1 MKKDELKKSHQ
12 TLPPVTPTT
21 VDIAIVGNPNTGKTS
36 VFNALTGLRQKV
48 GNYPGVTVEKKTGF
62 LKKSFGQKVRIHDL
76 PGLYSLIP
84 KSLDDKIAA
93 DILLH
98 RLEEKAKL
106 KLVVVVADA
115 SNLGRNLYLVT
126 QIIDLGL
133 PVILALNMM
142 DLAKANGIQIDVEG
156 LSNQLR
162 IPVIPISANKQKGIS
177 QLEKAIFQTIQEEE
191 YVNSAKDWHLEEE
204 VKKAVDPIHSW
215 FLDNSNLGE
224 AACLAEAMRVL
235 SNDTALNN
243 WLEHYNGSRL
253 KNGYELELLVKKARE
268 DLSGKNIPWH
278 MYEAKVRYE
287 WIDEI
292 CQKTVE
298 EEKKIGLSFSEKAD
312 RILTHRVAGLVIFV
326 FIFAII
332 FQSIFTWSEF
342 PMKEIENAVNWI
354 GMQVATV
361 MPDGVLKNLIVDG
374 VIAGVGSILVFL
386 PQILFLFFFLSILED
401 SGYLARVAFI
411 MDRFIKGAGLSGRS
425 VIPLLSSFA
434 CAIPGIMATR
444 TIQNWRD
451 RLITIMIA
459 PLMSC
464 SARLPVYT
472 LFIAAF
478 IPDVS
483 ILGIFSLAGLTLLSM
498 YLLGII
504 MAMNSAFVFKR
515 FVARKETPS
524 TFVMELPP
532 YRLPSLKWTLLQM
545 FERAKIFVT
554 NAGQIILAISIVLWF
569 LSSYPKPDNTTE
581 VTSSQAIQQSYAGK
595 LGKSI
600 EPAIA
605 PLGFDWKIG
614 IGLITSFAARE
625 VMVSTLATIYNVEG
639 ADEASMNL
647 RETLKNAKN
656 PVTHKPAYT
665 PLIAIA
671 LMVFFVLACQC
682 MATVAIVKRETNS
695 WRWPIVMVVYM
706 TTIAYIGALI
716 VYQGGKLLG
725 LG

>member
-1 MKKDELKKSHQ
+1 MEEFDRAPKSN
-12 TLPPVTPTT
+12 PVSTTT
-21 VDIAIVGNPNTGKTS
+21 VDIAVVGNPNTGKTS

-62 LKKSFGQKVRIHDL
+62 LKKAVGKKVRIHDL

-98 RLEEKAKL
+98 RLEEKAEL
-106 KLVVVVADA
+106 KLVIIVADA
-115 SNLGRNLYLVT
+115 TNLGRNLYLVT

-142 DLAKANGIQIDVEG
+142 DLAKAGGIQIDVEG
-156 LSNQLR
+156 LSNELR
-162 IPVIPISANKQKGIS
+162 IPVIPIIANKKKGID
-177 QLEKAIFQTIQEEE
+177 QLENAIFRTIQEEA
-191 YVNSAKDWHLEEE
+191 YVHTAKDWHLEEA

-235 SNDTALNN
+235 SNDTALEN

-253 KNGYELELLVKKARE
+253 KNGDQLELLVKQARE
-268 DLSGKNIPWH
+268 ELVGKNIPWH

-298 EEKKIGLSFSEKAD
+298 EEKKIGLSFSEKVD

-326 FIFAII
+326 FIFAVV
-332 FQSIFTWSEF
+332 FQSIFTWSEL
-342 PMKEIENAVNWI
+342 PMNAIENLFHWI
-354 GMQVATV
+354 GLQVATI

-374 VIAGVGSILVFL
+374 AIAGVGAIMVFL

-411 MDRFIKGAGLSGRS
+411 MDRFMKGAGLSGRS

-483 ILGIFSLAGLTLLSM
+483 ILGVFSLAGLTLLSM
-498 YLLGII
+498 YLLGIV
-504 MAMNSAFVFKR
+504 MAMNSAYVFKR
-515 FVARKETPS
+515 FVARKERPS

-532 YRLPSLKWTLLQM
+532 YRLPSLKWTILQM
-545 FERAKIFVT
+545 FERSKIFVM

-569 LSSYPKPDNTTE
+569 LASYPKPDNSAE
-581 VTSSQAIQQSYAGK
+581 ISPGEAIRQSYAGK
-595 LGKSI
+595 IGKFI

-639 ADEASMNL
+639 ADENSVNL
-647 RETLKNAKN
+647 RETLKNERDPITN
-656 PVTHKPAYT
+656 KPTYT

>member
-1 MKKDELKKSHQ
+1 
-12 TLPPVTPTT
+12 
-21 VDIAIVGNPNTGKTS
+21 
-36 VFNALTGLRQKV
+36 
-48 GNYPGVTVEKKTGF
+48 
-62 LKKSFGQKVRIHDL
+62 
-76 PGLYSLIP
+76 
-84 KSLDDKIAA
+84 
-93 DILLH
+93 
-98 RLEEKAKL
+98 
-106 KLVVVVADA
+106 
-115 SNLGRNLYLVT
+115 
-126 QIIDLGL
+126 
-133 PVILALNMM
+133 
-142 DLAKANGIQIDVEG
+142 
-156 LSNQLR
+156 
-162 IPVIPISANKQKGIS
+162 
-177 QLEKAIFQTIQEEE
+177 
-191 YVNSAKDWHLEEE
+191 
-204 VKKAVDPIHSW
+204 
-215 FLDNSNLGE
+215 
-224 AACLAEAMRVL
+224 
-235 SNDTALNN
+235 
-243 WLEHYNGSRL
+243 
-253 KNGYELELLVKKARE
+253 
-268 DLSGKNIPWH
+268 
-278 MYEAKVRYE
+278 
-287 WIDEI
+287 
-292 CQKTVE
+292 
-298 EEKKIGLSFSEKAD
+298 
-312 RILTHRVAGLVIFV
+312 
-326 FIFAII
+326 
-332 FQSIFTWSEF
+332 
-342 PMKEIENAVNWI
+342 
-354 GMQVATV
+354 
-361 MPDGVLKNLIVDG
+361 
-374 VIAGVGSILVFL
+374 
-386 PQILFLFFFLSILED
+386 
-401 SGYLARVAFI
+401 
-411 MDRFIKGAGLSGRS
+411 
-425 VIPLLSSFA
+425 
-434 CAIPGIMATR
+434 
-444 TIQNWRD
+444 
-451 RLITIMIA
+451 
-459 PLMSC
+459 
-464 SARLPVYT
+464 
-472 LFIAAF
+472 
-478 IPDVS
+478 
-483 ILGIFSLAGLTLLSM
+483 M

>member
-1 MKKDELKKSHQ
+1 MEISKRTQQPSDSVS
-12 TLPPVTPTT
+12 TST

-36 VFNALTGLRQKV
+36 VFNVLTGLRQKV

-62 LKKSFGQKVRIHDL
+62 MKKSIGRKVRIHDL

-93 DILLH
+93 DILLN

-106 KLVVVVADA
+106 KLVIIVADA
-115 SNLGRNLYLVT
+115 TNLGRNLYLVT

-142 DLAKANGIQIDVEG
+142 DLAKANGLQIDIEG
-156 LSNQLR
+156 LSKQLR
-162 IPVIPISANKQKGIS
+162 IPVIPIIANKHKGIS
-177 QLEKAIFQTIQEEE
+177 QLEEAIFNTIQQEE
-191 YVNSAKDWHLEEE
+191 YIHSAKDWQLEEE
-204 VKKAVDPIHSW
+204 VKKVVDPIHSW

-224 AACLAEAMRVL
+224 AASLAEAMRVL

-243 WLEHYNGSRL
+243 WLDHYNGNRS
-253 KNGYELELLVKKARE
+253 KNGYELELLVKQARDE
-268 DLSGKNIPWH
+268 LSGKNIPWH

-292 CQKTVE
+292 CQKAIQ
-298 EEKKIGLSFSEKAD
+298 EEKKIGLSFSEKVD
-312 RILTHRVAGLVIFV
+312 RILTHRVAGLVFFV

-332 FQSIFTWSEF
+332 FQSIFTWSEI
-342 PMKEIENAVNWI
+342 PMHAIESAVNWT
-354 GMQVATV
+354 GVQVATI

-374 VIAGVGSILVFL
+374 AIAGVGAILVFL

-411 MDRFIKGAGLSGRS
+411 MDRFMKGAGLSGRS

-464 SARLPVYT
+464 GARLPVYT

-483 ILGIFSLAGLTLLSM
+483 ILGIFSFAGLTLLSM
-498 YLLGII
+498 YLLGIV
-504 MAMNSAFVFKR
+504 MAMNSAYVFKR

-532 YRLPSLKWTLLQM
+532 YRMPSLKWTLLQM
-545 FERAKIFVT
+545 YERGKIFVM

-569 LSSYPKPDNTTE
+569 LSSYPKPDNAAE
-581 VTSSQAIQQSYAGK
+581 ISSGEAIQQSYAGK
-595 LGKSI
+595 LGKFI
-600 EPAIA
+600 EPAIE

-639 ADEASMNL
+639 ADETSVNL
-647 RETLKNAKN
+647 RETLRNAKD
-656 PVTHKPAYT
+656 PVTHKPTYS
-665 PLIAIA
+665 PLIAVA

-682 MATVAIVKRETNS
+682 MATVAVVKRETNS

-706 TTIAYIGALI
+706 TTLAYIGALI

>member
-1 MKKDELKKSHQ
+1 MEVFDRAPKSNSVS
-12 TLPPVTPTT
+12 TTT

-48 GNYPGVTVEKKTGF
+48 GNYPGVTVEKKTGY
-62 LKKSFGQKVRIHDL
+62 LKKSVGKKIRIHDL

-93 DILLH
+93 DILLR
-98 RLEEKAKL
+98 RLEDKAEL
-106 KLVVVVADA
+106 KLVIVVADA
-115 SNLGRNLYLVT
+115 TNLGRNLYLVT

-142 DLAKANGIQIDVEG
+142 DLAKTGGIQIDIEG
-156 LSNQLR
+156 LSKELR
-162 IPVIPISANKQKGIS
+162 IPVIPIMANKQKGID
-177 QLEKAIFQTIQEEE
+177 QLETAIFETIQEEA
-191 YVNSAKDWHLEEE
+191 YIHTAKDWHLEEA

-235 SNDTALNN
+235 SNDTALEN
-243 WLEHYNGSRL
+243 WLEHYNRYLLS
-253 KNGYELELLVKKARE
+253 NGHQLELLVKQARE
-268 DLSGKNIPWH
+268 ELAGKNIPWH
-278 MYEAKVRYE
+278 MYEAKVRYD

-292 CQKTVE
+292 CQKTIEE
-298 EEKKIGLSFSEKAD
+298 EEKTGLSFSEKVD

-326 FIFAII
+326 FVFAVI
-332 FQSIFTWSEF
+332 FQSIFAWSEL
-342 PMKEIENAVNWI
+342 PMNAIENLFHWLGAE
-354 GMQVATV
+354 VAAI

-374 VIAGVGSILVFL
+374 AIAGVGAIMVFL

-411 MDRFIKGAGLSGRS
+411 MDRFMKGAGLSGRS

-483 ILGIFSLAGLTLLSM
+483 MLGIFSLAGLTLLSM
-498 YLLGII
+498 YLLGIV
-504 MAMNSAFVFKR
+504 MAMNSAYVFKR
-515 FVARKETPS
+515 FVARRERPS

-532 YRLPSLKWTLLQM
+532 YRLPSLKWTILQM
-545 FERAKIFVT
+545 FERSKIFVL

-569 LSSYPKPDNTTE
+569 MASYPKPYNAAEITPGE
-581 VTSSQAIQQSYAGK
+581 AIQQSYAGK
-595 LGKSI
+595 IGKFI

-639 ADEASMNL
+639 ADENSVNL
-647 RETLKNAKN
+647 RETLRSERD
-656 PVTHKPAYT
+656 PVTNKPTYT
-665 PLIAIA
+665 PLVAIA

-706 TTIAYIGALI
+706 TVMAYIGALI
-716 VYQGGKLLG
+716 VYQGGKLIG